1 MPLTPGSYGVYFMT
15 SDRGAVLIPK
25 ADAPDPYFTYTKGV
39 YVIGDTVL
47 PKIAPREDGKRLVF
61 LHGKATL
68 I

>member
-1 MPLTPGSYGVYFMT
+1 MT

-61 LHGKATL
+61 LHGKATM